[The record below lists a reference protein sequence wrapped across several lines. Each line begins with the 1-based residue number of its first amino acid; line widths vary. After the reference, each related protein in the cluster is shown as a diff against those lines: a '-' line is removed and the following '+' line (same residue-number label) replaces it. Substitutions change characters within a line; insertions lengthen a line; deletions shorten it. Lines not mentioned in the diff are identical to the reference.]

1 MAKRP
6 IFAPNLTGDTLTKM
20 LFLDFEWHPGF
31 SQVQVQKSVASL
43 HQAAARR
50 NLSPILE
57 ISTKSPEGLGVR
69 LSAFNLFLRPANG
82 RPICVEAAYQGSK
95 VFEEG
100 GPYTDLYNL
109 TGREVKKDER
119 LRNSGKLVAFE
130 FFGERWSLFPQTA
143 FYDWLYV
150 AALKQ
155 NPAPGKQLLH
165 YCAFSDIVFNPERSL
180 NSQAR
185 SAALYVSLC
194 RKGLLDVALS
204 SPERF
209 IDLLSVGDRAEPKEC
224 QAYSFHS
231 HLAHQSSHD

>member
-6 IFAPNLTGDTLTKM
+6 IFAPDLSSNSLTKM
-20 LFLDFEWHPGF
+20 LFLDFEWYPGF

-69 LSAFNLFLRPANG
+69 LSAFNLSLRPSNR

-95 VFEEG
+95 VFERG

-150 AALKQ
+150 TALKQ

-194 RKGLLDVALS
+194 RREVLDVALS

-209 IDLLSVGDRAEPKEC
+209 IELLSSGYEAKPEGCPP
-224 QAYSFHS
+224 YTSHS
-231 HLAHQSSHD
+231 HLARESSHD